1 MKRLSI
7 IAASILAC
15 STIFAGSQ
23 FKSMGGS
30 DEGTSSTQLGTV
42 NLTKILTTPVFS
54 DKQKAISEKY
64 KAQSE
69 ELQQTAQTLKKE
81 MDELEANRKT
91 WDAEKVKKVTEDLD
105 KRKMAFANQN
115 AQLSQQQINE
125 FQELSN
131 QFINAVKA
139 ATAKVAEE
147 KKLSIVISESD
158 ATTLYASKSLDI
170 TQSVIEKA
178 KF

>member
-30 DEGTSSTQLGTV
+30 DEVAPSAQLGTV

-54 DKQKAISEKY
+54 DKQKAITEKY

-69 ELQQTAQTLKKE
+69 DLQKTAQALKKE

-91 WDAEKVKKVTEDLD
+91 WAADKVKKVTEDLD
-105 KRKMAFANQN
+105 KRKMAFANEN

-125 FQELSN
+125 FQALSN
-131 QFINAVKA
+131 QFINAVKS
-139 ATAKVAEE
+139 ATAEVAKE
-147 KKLSIVISESD
+147 KNLSIVISESD

>member
-15 STIFAGSQ
+15 TAILASSQ
-23 FKSMGGS
+23 FKSAMGA
-30 DEGTSSTQLGTV
+30 DETAASMQMGTV

-64 KAQSE
+64 KADADA
-69 ELQQTAQTLKKE
+69 LQKTAQTLKKE
-81 MDELEANRKT
+81 MDELEANRQSWSADKL
-91 WDAEKVKKVTEDLD
+91 KKVTEDLD
-105 KRKMAFANQN
+105 QRKVEFANKN
-115 AQLSQQQINE
+115 AKLSQQQIQE

-131 QFINAVKA
+131 QFINAVKS
-139 ATAKVAEE
+139 ATAQVAEE

-158 ATTLYASKSLDI
+158 STTLYVNKSLDI